1 MKRSIITI
9 AVLSSVFISAGAV
22 AATGDTYD
30 SGVLKINGK
39 VVGTTCQFI
48 DSNTAEISLNE
59 VGMDKLS
66 TLLVGQAYTPV
77 VNGTQQPLRIKCEG
91 NKIPRVTFSAS
102 QFDDKKVTFNNG
114 DAKGVGFAVYYGN
127 DNKQIDPAGKM
138 DLAPEKNAN
147 GEYELNFFARYAR
160 LNNSDAVKAGT
171 VSSTLTLTVVTD

>member
-66 TLLVGQAYTPV
+66 TLPVGQAYTPV
-77 VNGTQQPLRIKCEG
+77 VNGTQQPLRIKCDG
-91 NKIPRVTFSAS
+91 NKTPRVTFSAS

-114 DAKGVGFAVYYGN
+114 DAKGVGLRFTTVMIT
-127 DNKQIDPAGKM
+127 NK
-138 DLAPEKNAN
+138 
-147 GEYELNFFARYAR
+147 
-160 LNNSDAVKAGT
+160 
-171 VSSTLTLTVVTD
+171 LTLPGKWISLLKKMQMANMNSISLPAMHV

>member
-22 AATGDTYD
+22 AVTGDTYD

-66 TLLVGQAYTPV
+66 TLPVGQAYTPV

-91 NKIPRVTFSAS
+91 NKTPRVTFSSS

>member
-1 MKRSIITI
+1 MKRSIISA
-9 AVLSSVFISAGAV
+9 AVLSSFFMSAV
-22 AATGDTYD
+22 AFAAVGDVYD

-39 VVGTTCQFI
+39 VVGTTCQFV

-66 TLLVGQAYTPV
+66 SLTVGQAYTPV
-77 VNGTQQPLRIKCEG
+77 VNGTQLPLRIKCEG
-91 NKIPRVTFSAS
+91 NKTPRVTFSAS

-114 DAKGVGFAVYYGN
+114 DAKGVGFAVYYGK
-127 DNKQIDPAGKM
+127 DNQQIDPAGNM
-138 DLAPEKNAN
+138 DIDLVKNAN

-160 LNNSDAVKAGT
+160 LNNSDAVKAGS

>member
-9 AVLSSVFISAGAV
+9 AVLSSVFIRAGAV

-66 TLLVGQAYTPV
+66 TLPVGQAYTPV

-91 NKIPRVTFSAS
+91 NKTPRVTFSAS

>member
-66 TLLVGQAYTPV
+66 TLPVGQAYTPV

-91 NKIPRVTFSAS
+91 NKTPRVTFSAS

-160 LNNSDAVKAGT
+160 LNNNDAVKAGT

>member
-1 MKRSIITI
+1 MKCSIIAAAT
-9 AVLSSVFISAGAV
+9 LSSVFMTASV
-22 AATGDTYD
+22 FAATEGPYD

-59 VGMDKLS
+59 VGMDKL
-66 TLLVGQAYTPV
+66 TGLTAGQVYTPV
-77 VNGTQQPLRIKCEG
+77 VNGTQQPLRIKCSGDET
-91 NKIPRVTFSAS
+91 PRVTFSAS

-138 DLAPEKNAN
+138 NLDMVKNAN

-160 LNNSDAVKAGT
+160 LNNTDDVKAGS